1 MKTFFV
7 AVLLIGLAFLSL
19 RVFRASPKTSL
30 SDFEP
35 LPPLPRHETTRAV
48 TKPVNGPA
56 AVRPSGT
63 AAEAPPAPA
72 AAAAANAAAGQTAA
86 IAQAPASGAAA
97 QLAMLEEILL
107 SKNDNDPRLDSAFR
121 ELSLQ
126 AKRLFRQ
133 KYRQLPAEERNERG
147 TIIYL
152 LGKNLSS
159 AEDWEFLRAVVSEPP
174 CLSLE
179 NCSRETDAAPGGN
192 YTSGEAVALAYPAL
206 VALKQA
212 ERALGESRA
221 AGRRDEASR
230 QALLLI
236 ISAKSSGSKIVSDLA
251 AELERRFAV

>member
-86 IAQAPASGAAA
+86 VAQAPASGAAA

-107 SKNDNDPRLDSAFR
+107 SKNDNDPRLDSAFK

-152 LGKNLSS
+152 LGRNLRS
-159 AEDWEFLRAVVSEPP
+159 AEDWEFLHTVVNEQP
-174 CLSLE
+174 CLSLAD
-179 NCSRETDAAPGGN
+179 CSKETR
-192 YTSGEAVALAYPAL
+192 AVPDGHLSITLAYPAL

-212 ERALGESRA
+212 ERTLNESRA

-230 QALLLI
+230 QALRLI
-236 ISAKSSGSKIVSDLA
+236 GAAKNSGQKTISDMA
-251 AELERRFAV
+251 AELERQFRFPQR